1 MKRTL
6 SINASHQHEENSLTN
21 PSQRDRLLTDDEAA
35 KILDVTCG
43 TLQVWRST
51 GRYKL
56 PFIKVGRNVRYVK
69 SNLIDWLQERTRLNE
84 VPSSNARAGV
94 QS

>member
-1 MKRTL
+1 MKRIL

-69 SNLIDWLQERTRLNE
+69 SNLIDWLRERTRLNE
-84 VPSSNARAGV
+84 VPSSNAHAGV

>member
-1 MKRTL
+1 MKQTP
-6 SINASHQHEENSLTN
+6 STEASSRHEENSLAN
-21 PSQRDRLLTDDEAA
+21 LLQFEQLLTGDEAA
-35 KILDVTCG
+35 KILDVTPG

-56 PFIKVGRNVRYVK
+56 PFVKVGRNVRYAK
-69 SNLIDWLQERTRLNE
+69 SNLINWLRERTRLNE
-84 VPSSNARAGV
+84 VPSSNAHAGV

>member
-6 SINASHQHEENSLTN
+6 SIKTSSHHKDNSLTD
-21 PSQRDRLLTDDEAA
+21 PSQCDHLLTDEEAA
-35 KILDVTCG
+35 KILNVTCG

-56 PFIKVGRNVRYVK
+56 PFVKVGRNVRYAQ
-69 SNLIDWLQERTRLNE
+69 SNLIDWIRERTHLNE
-84 VPSSNARAGV
+84 VPSSTTHAEV
-94 QS
+94 KS

>member
-6 SINASHQHEENSLTN
+6 SIKPSSHHENSSLTDL
-21 PSQRDRLLTDDEAA
+21 SQYDLLLTDKEAA
-35 KILDVTCG
+35 KILNVTCG

-56 PFIKVGRNVRYVK
+56 PFVKVGRNVRYVQ
-69 SNLIDWLQERTRLNE
+69 SSLIDWIRERTHLNE
-84 VPSSNARAGV
+84 VPSSTTHAGV
-94 QS
+94 KS

>member
-1 MKRTL
+1 MKSAPSTE
-6 SINASHQHEENSLTN
+6 ASSRHKENSLVKL
-21 PSQRDRLLTDDEAA
+21 SQFEQLLTGDEAA
-35 KILDVTCG
+35 KILDVTPG

-56 PFIKVGRNVRYVK
+56 PFVKVGRNVRYVQ
-69 SNLIDWLQERTRLNE
+69 SNLINWLQDRTRLNE
-84 VPSSNARAGV
+84 TPSSTAHAGV